1 MKENN
6 SYLQDEVLNGEADF
20 EFNNNSVIK
29 IKNLFEKDFCINIV
43 SFIEKNEKNI
53 INRYRKDTKGLVLE
67 EFDSKEL
74 IKYFEYPFSYNR
86 NLFGKF
92 ANSKIYKIAE
102 SLLKEEVYLFSM
114 EIHSRIAMGTII
126 PPHQDNAYYG
136 LESGKALTFYIPLNY
151 QNPSNGGLRYL
162 KNNINNEFDH
172 DLSSEKGF
180 SLTIKNKEDI
190 KSFITIDPIYDP
202 GDCSVHHSRSI
213 HYAETVPSNTER
225 GLVLRMSFFAI
236 NEKQK
241 INHLEWYEKIVKKN
255 RLENLQE

>member
-1 MKENN
+1 MKEKN
-6 SYLQDEVLNGEADF
+6 SYSKDEVLNGEADF

-29 IKNLFEKDFCINIV
+29 IKNLFEKDFCNQLV
-43 SFIEKNEKNI
+43 NYIEMNEKNI
-53 INRYRKDTKGLVLE
+53 IKKYRKDGKGLVLDQFE
-67 EFDSKEL
+67 SKEL

-92 ANSKIYKIAE
+92 AHSKIYQIAE

-136 LESGKALTFYIPLNY
+136 LESGKALTFYVPLNY
-151 QNPSNGGLRYL
+151 QNPFNGGLRYL
-162 KNNINNEFDH
+162 KNNINNELEN

-180 SLTIKNKEDI
+180 SLTIKNKENI
-190 KSFITIDPIYDP
+190 KSLMTIDPIYEP
-202 GDCSVHHSRSI
+202 GDCTVHHSRSI
-213 HYAETVPSNTER
+213 HYAETVPPNTKR
-225 GLVLRMSFFAI
+225 GIVLRMSLFAF

-255 RLENLQE
+255 RLENLKN

>member
-1 MKENN
+1 MKEKN
-6 SYLQDEVLNGEADF
+6 SYSKDEVLNGEADF

-29 IKNLFEKDFCINIV
+29 IKNLFEKDFCNQLV
-43 SFIEKNEKNI
+43 NYIEINEKNI
-53 INRYRKDTKGLVLE
+53 IKRYRKDGTGLVLDQFE
-67 EFDSKEL
+67 SKEL

-92 ANSKIYKIAE
+92 AHSKIYQIAE

-136 LESGKALTFYIPLNY
+136 LESGKALTFYVPLNY
-151 QNPSNGGLRYL
+151 QNPFNGGLRYL
-162 KNNINNEFDH
+162 KNNINNELDH

-180 SLTIKNKEDI
+180 SLTIKNKENI
-190 KSFITIDPIYDP
+190 KSLMTIDPIYEP
-202 GDCSVHHSRSI
+202 GDCTVHHSRSI
-213 HYAETVPSNTER
+213 HYAETVPPNTKR
-225 GLVLRMSFFAI
+225 GLVLRMSLFAF

-255 RLENLQE
+255 RLENLKN

>member
-1 MKENN
+1 MKEKN
-6 SYLQDEVLNGEADF
+6 SYSKDEVLNGEADF

-29 IKNLFEKDFCINIV
+29 IKNLFEKDFCNQLV
-43 SFIEKNEKNI
+43 NYIEMNEKNI
-53 INRYRKDTKGLVLE
+53 IKKYRKDGKGLVLDQFE
-67 EFDSKEL
+67 SKEL

-92 ANSKIYKIAE
+92 AHSNIYQIAE

-136 LESGKALTFYIPLNY
+136 LESGKALTFYVPLNY
-151 QNPSNGGLRYL
+151 QNPFNGGLRYL
-162 KNNINNEFDH
+162 KNNIKNELDH

-180 SLTIKNKEDI
+180 SLTIKNKENI
-190 KSFITIDPIYDP
+190 KSLMTIDPIYEP
-202 GDCSVHHSRSI
+202 GDCTVHHSRSI
-213 HYAETVPSNTER
+213 HYAETVPPNTKR
-225 GLVLRMSFFAI
+225 GLVLRMSLFAF

-255 RLENLQE
+255 RLENLKN